1 MTKMGI
7 GKLVSAS
14 YSIDMF
20 DLCSIGGDFLGHGF
34 SDCELQ
40 PIRAV
45 KSFTKLQHTF
55 EKRNQVEIGKNI
67 MNFL

>member
-1 MTKMGI
+1 MGI

-14 YSIDMF
+14 CSIEMF
-20 DLCSIGGDFLGHGF
+20 DPCNIRGDFPGRGF

-45 KSFTKLQHTF
+45 QSFTKLQHTF
-55 EKRNQVEIGKNI
+55 EKRNQVESGNTI